1 MRTRAIMKR
10 RLFGTKLIVSIALLF
25 SGFSL
30 IAQGP
35 SQVDLGIFLSS
46 TPAHQV
52 EIRMK
57 PTYDIISSDLLSEI
71 KYTIYWTEPSI
82 TVTPGAGIVP
92 FNMAPL
98 PLPYSGPVLIGGKY
112 YFTFSSFPNVPI
124 GSNITAGTEVVIA
137 TFTATTGVAANI
149 YLVNDEVTG
158 DPLNNWDYFY
168 EIGGS
173 DRTGIFYQDT
183 VAITPDEVVPLAN
196 WPIYLA
202 VLLMVGSVAV
212 LVRKFR

>member
-25 SGFSL
+25 SGFFL
-30 IAQGP
+30 FAQPAG
-35 SQVDLGIFLSS
+35 QVDLGIFLSS

-52 EIRMK
+52 EIRMR
-57 PTYDIISSDLLSEI
+57 PTYDIIATDLLSEI

-82 TVTPGAGIVP
+82 TVTPGTGIVP
-92 FNMAPL
+92 FNLAPL
-98 PLPYSGPVLIGGKY
+98 PFPYAGPVLIDGKY
-112 YFTFSSFPNVPI
+112 YFTFSALPNVPI
-124 GSNITAGTEVVIA
+124 GTVISAGTEVIIA
-137 TFTATTGVAANI
+137 TFTATTSIAANI
-149 YLVNDEVTG
+149 YLINDAVTG
-158 DPLNNWDYFY
+158 ANNWDYFY
-168 EIGGS
+168 EIGGL
-173 DRTGIFYQDT
+173 DRTGIFYEDT
-183 VAITPDEVVPLAN
+183 VEITPDAVVPLAN

>member
-1 MRTRAIMKR
+1 MRTLTIMKR

-46 TPAHQV
+46 TPDNQV
-52 EIRMK
+52 EIRMR

-82 TVTPGAGIVP
+82 TVTPGPGIAP

-98 PLPYSGPVLIGGKY
+98 PSPYIGPVLIDGKY
-112 YFTFSSFPNVPI
+112 YFTFDSQTGLPVGTTI
-124 GSNITAGTEVVIA
+124 LAGTEVVIA

-149 YLVNDEVTG
+149 YLVNDEET
-158 DPLNNWDYFY
+158 DANNWDYFF

-183 VAITPDEVVPLAN
+183 VEITPDAVVPLAN